1 MTPVNALAKGLEI
14 CGIEP
19 SLAVPLAAK
28 AVQEMRKSYAIV
40 ELTTDEPTADALRR
54 KGFTA
59 GGTETIRNIILQI
72 GAR

>member
-19 SLAVPLAAK
+19 SLAIPLAAK
-28 AVQEMRKSYAIV
+28 ALQEMRKSYAVV
-40 ELTTDEPTADALRR
+40 ELTADEPIANALRR
-54 KGFTA
+54 KGFTD
-59 GGTETIRNIILQI
+59 GGAETIRNMILQL